1 MTEEIQAPS
10 YYEQA
15 KANDIISLVRP
26 LLEQAGYKLRDGDG
40 KIVCDTFMAFHT
52 PWHHVHHAD
61 GLDCHTWHKI
71 MFDVAFGKLGRKYA
85 PSKCHSCWKVVIRT
99 KTLKQ
104 LFALLHLQMRMG
116 LPSKCGIEVR
126 ETVNGLYGGYFYN
139 KSLEEGVWC
148 YAQVRKEIDADPV
161 LGPETAVILKRACT
175 EFELLCGPSDE
186 WVANQEQMALE
197 ALIDKWFVRDINQR
211 TQPPHAIATVHR
223 RWIEWAYANGDQT
236 YLEYTNGAPIHP
248 KVITYHHLA
257 VKSDDEKKEIF
268 NKLQSGKINLKEL
281 REV

>member
-10 YYEQA
+10 YYDQA

-40 KIVCDTFMAFHT
+40 KIVAETFMAFHT

-71 MFDVAFGKLGRKYA
+71 MFDVAFGALGKNYV
-85 PSKCHSCWKVVIRT
+85 PSRCQKCWKVVVRLR
-99 KTLKQ
+99 TLKQ
-104 LFALLHLQMRMG
+104 LFALLGLQHRMG

-139 KSLEEGVWC
+139 HSLGEGLWC
-148 YAQVRKEIDADPV
+148 YEQVRNEIDADPE
-161 LGPETAVILKRACT
+161 LGPDVSVILKRACT
-175 EFELLCGPSDE
+175 EFELKCGPSDE
-186 WVANQEQMALE
+186 WGTDPEQMALE
-197 ALIDKWFVRDINQR
+197 ALINKWFVRDINQR

-223 RWIEWAYANGDQT
+223 RWVEWAYANGDQT
-236 YLEYTNGAPIHP
+236 YLEYTNGQPIFRP
-248 KVITYHHLA
+248 SATYHKVVGLP
-257 VKSDDEKKEIF
+257 KKKKEEIME
-268 NKLQSGKINLKEL
+268 KINDPGFDLTEL
-281 REV
+281 RDI